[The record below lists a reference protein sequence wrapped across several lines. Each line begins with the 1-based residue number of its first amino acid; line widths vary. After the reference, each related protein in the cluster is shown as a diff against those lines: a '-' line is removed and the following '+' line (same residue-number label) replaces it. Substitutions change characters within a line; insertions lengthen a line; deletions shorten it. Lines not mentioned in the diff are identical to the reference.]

1 MSQTETSKKDFYVR
15 FWGVRGSVPCGGPDV
30 RKYGGN
36 TACVE
41 ISCGGRT
48 LIFDGGTGIR
58 YLGNH
63 LADKGPLDLDIFLTH
78 THLDHVCGLPFFKPF
93 YDAANT
99 FRLHSGHC
107 TFGCTTHDALKNL
120 MVAPLLPM
128 DVDVFNA
135 ETEFTDFQ
143 SGDTIDLEGGIS
155 LKTKPLNHP
164 NGCTGYRV
172 DYQGQSICYITDVGH
187 EPGKLDE
194 NVLALIKDC
203 DIFIYDATYTDE
215 ELLTQPDFG
224 HSTWQQGVRLADAA
238 GAKTFVAFHHDPDH
252 DDDFMDQVAADMEA
266 ARPGSLVAREGM
278 VLRPSDADQ

>member
-1 MSQTETSKKDFYVR
+1 MSGTTSQDKDFYVR

-30 RKYGGN
+30 QKYGGN

-41 ISCGGRT
+41 ISCGGKV
-48 LIFDGGTGIR
+48 LVFDGGTGIR

-63 LADKGPLDLDIFLTH
+63 LAKQGPLDLDIFLTH

-93 YDAANT
+93 YDEANR

-107 TFGCTTHDALKNL
+107 SFGCTTHDALKNL

-128 DVDVFNA
+128 DVEVFNA
-135 ETEFTDFQ
+135 ETEFSDFQ

-172 DYQGQSICYITDVGH
+172 EFEGQSICYITDVGH
-187 EPGKLDE
+187 EEGKLDE

-238 GAKTFVAFHHDPDH
+238 GAKTYVAFHHDPDH
-252 DDDFMDQVAADMEA
+252 DDAFMDGVAKDLEA
-266 ARPGSLVAREGM
+266 VRPGSHVAMEGLT
-278 VLRPSDADQ
+278 LRPE